1 MTSDNSKDPETREA
15 AIKMLREGT
24 ATPSEVG
31 RLAGVSRQL
40 VNYWIDA
47 EKLDPKRRRDSR
59 LSHEWRRLMGKKKR

>member
-1 MTSDNSKDPETREA
+1 MTADHSKDRETREA
-15 AIKMLREGT
+15 ALKMLREGT

-47 EKLDPKRRRDSR
+47 EKIDPRKIRETR
-59 LSHEWRRLMGKKKR
+59 LAKEWRRHVTTKR